1 MLTKKEIFI
10 IILYIVGYFA
20 VVIGAFFLLVNF
32 CPLLIPAIVFSVP
45 WLIAALKDGA
55 KV

>member
-1 MLTKKEIFI
+1 MFTKNGICI
-10 IILYIVGYFA
+10 TILYIVGYFA

-32 CPLLIPAIVFSVP
+32 CPLLIPAIVFVP

>member
-10 IILYIVGYFA
+10 IILYIIGYFA
-20 VVIGAFFLLVNF
+20 AIYLIAW
-32 CPLLIPAIVFSVP
+32 LLISISPFFIAAIVFIP

>member
-10 IILYIVGYFA
+10 LILYIVAYFA

-32 CPLLIPAIVFSVP
+32 CPLLIPAIVFVP